1 MSNTISMCYNSVKIY
16 IFTVYIAT
24 YMEEPNLNYINELA
38 GDDNDFRA
46 VLIGVIK
53 NELPTEINE
62 YQDNLAAQNFNAA
75 ADNVHKLKH
84 KISVMGMEQSYY
96 LAEKFENNLKERSTQ
111 LQAEF
116 GQLLMAMQG
125 FAASL

>member
-1 MSNTISMCYNSVKIY
+1 
-16 IFTVYIAT
+16 
-24 YMEEPNLNYINELA
+24 MEEPNLNYINELA

-46 VLIGVIK
+46 TLIGVIK

-96 LAEKFENNLKERSTQ
+96 LAEKFENNLKSSSTL

-116 GQLLMAMQG
+116 GQLLMTMQG

>member
-1 MSNTISMCYNSVKIY
+1 
-16 IFTVYIAT
+16 
-24 YMEEPNLNYINELA
+24 MEEPNLNYINELA

-46 VLIGVIK
+46 TLIGVIK

-96 LAEKFENNLKERSTQ
+96 LAEKFENNLKSSSTL

>member
-1 MSNTISMCYNSVKIY
+1 
-16 IFTVYIAT
+16 
-24 YMEEPNLNYINELA
+24 MEEPNLDYINELA
-38 GDDNDFRA
+38 GDDNDCRA

-53 NELPTEINE
+53 NELPAEINE
-62 YQDNLAAQNFNAA
+62 YRDNLASQNFNAA

-96 LAEKFENNLKERSTQ
+96 LAEKFENNLKERSTH

>member
-1 MSNTISMCYNSVKIY
+1 
-16 IFTVYIAT
+16 
-24 YMEEPNLNYINELA
+24 MEEPNLNYINELA

-46 VLIGVIK
+46 TLIGVIK
-53 NELPTEINE
+53 NELPTEITE

-96 LAEKFENNLKERSTQ
+96 LAEKFENNLKSSSTL

>member
-1 MSNTISMCYNSVKIY
+1 
-16 IFTVYIAT
+16 
-24 YMEEPNLNYINELA
+24 MEEPNLDYINELA

-53 NELPTEINE
+53 NELPAEINE
-62 YQDNLAAQNFNAA
+62 YRDNLASQNFNAA

-96 LAEKFENNLKERSTQ
+96 LAEKFENNLKERSTH

>member
-1 MSNTISMCYNSVKIY
+1 
-16 IFTVYIAT
+16 
-24 YMEEPNLNYINELA
+24 MEKPNLNYINELA

-46 VLIGVIK
+46 TLIGVIK

-96 LAEKFENNLKERSTQ
+96 LAEKFENNLKSSSTL

>member
-1 MSNTISMCYNSVKIY
+1 
-16 IFTVYIAT
+16 
-24 YMEEPNLNYINELA
+24 MEEPNLNYINELA

-62 YQDNLAAQNFNAA
+62 YEGNLAAHNFNAA

-116 GQLLMAMQG
+116 SQLLTAMQG

>member
-1 MSNTISMCYNSVKIY
+1 
-16 IFTVYIAT
+16 
-24 YMEEPNLNYINELA
+24 MEEPNLNYINELA

-53 NELPTEINE
+53 NELPAEINE

>member
-1 MSNTISMCYNSVKIY
+1 
-16 IFTVYIAT
+16 
-24 YMEEPNLNYINELA
+24 MEEPNLNYINELA

-46 VLIGVIK
+46 TLIGVIK
-53 NELPTEINE
+53 NELPIEITE

-96 LAEKFENNLKERSTQ
+96 LAEKFENNLKSSSTL